1 LRPLF
6 TILLLALLGGP
17 AFAGPREDTLA
28 GISRCAGLPDDR
40 TFLDCIYGAA
50 QPMRAALGL
59 SPALPAQ
66 QRLVPPA
73 DPGLARAAF
82 PPQAGV
88 QNTASNA
95 GGGGWFSKSSGPSL
109 RMSAYSFDRRGLFTV
124 TLSDGSVWRQ
134 DANDTNFAHFGGP
147 ASSYPVSILETDI
160 PGKSRLDVRG
170 ENGPYLVVRV
180 R

>member
-1 LRPLF
+1 MRFLF
-6 TILLLALLGGP
+6 TILLFALLAGP
-17 AFAGPREDTLA
+17 ALAGPREETLA

-73 DPGLARAAF
+73 GPGPARAML

-88 QNTASNA
+88 QNATSNA
-95 GGGGWFSKSSGPSL
+95 AGGWFSKGTGASL
-109 RMSAYSFDRRGLFTV
+109 TMSAYSFDRRGLFTV

-134 DANDTNFAHFGGP
+134 DASDTNFAHFSGQ
-147 ASSYPVSILETDI
+147 ASNYPVSLLETTI

-170 ENGPYLVVRV
+170 ENGPYLVVRL

>member
-1 LRPLF
+1 LRSLF
-6 TILLLALLGGP
+6 TILLFALSAGP
-17 AFAGPREDTLA
+17 ALAGPREETLA
-28 GISRCAGLPDDR
+28 GISLCAGLPDDR

-73 DPGLARAAF
+73 SPGPARAVL

-88 QNTASNA
+88 QNAASNA
-95 GGGGWFSKSSGPSL
+95 GDGGWFSKGSGAGL

-134 DANDTNFAHFGGP
+134 DASDTTFAHFSGQ
-147 ASSYPVSILETDI
+147 ASNYPVSLLETTI

>member
-1 LRPLF
+1 LRSLF
-6 TILLLALLGGP
+6 TILLFALSAGP
-17 AFAGPREDTLA
+17 ALAGPREETLA

-73 DPGLARAAF
+73 SPGPARAVL

-88 QNTASNA
+88 QNAASNA
-95 GGGGWFSKSSGPSL
+95 GDGGW
-109 RMSAYSFDRRGLFTV
+109 
-124 TLSDGSVWRQ
+124 
-134 DANDTNFAHFGGP
+134 
-147 ASSYPVSILETDI
+147 LETTI